1 MPGLRGPP
9 EPNASPVL
17 AAARAAIV
25 AAFTALIV
33 HTLFYAG
40 FLEDP
45 ATWVLLA
52 IGGVLAAAP
61 RPAQR

>member
-1 MPGLRGPP
+1 ML
-9 EPNASPVL
+9 
-17 AAARAAIV
+17 

-52 IGGVLAAAP
+52 IGASLAVASSSGERLEAGSAAPVTAAAL
-61 RPAQR
+61 PAR